1 MDEKLMQA
9 MLQDLNDAVG
19 YTPLPEHAKT
29 FDEWKAES
37 PLTEDTLRK
46 ALKKCVESGTWIKQ
60 RVGRQT
66 YYWRKEND

>member
-29 FDEWKAES
+29 FDGWKAES
-37 PLTEDTLRK
+37 PLSEDGLRK
-46 ALKKCVESGTWIKQ
+46 ALKKLVAEGVWTKQ
-60 RVGRQT
+60 RRGRQT
-66 YYWRKEND
+66 YWWKNE

>member
-9 MLQDLNDAVG
+9 MIQDLNDAVG

-46 ALKKCVESGTWIKQ
+46 ALKKLVTEGAWTKQ
-60 RVGRQT
+60 RRGRQT
-66 YYWRKEND
+66 YWWKNE

>member
-37 PLTEDTLRK
+37 PLSEDGLRK
-46 ALKKCVESGTWIKQ
+46 ALKKLVAEGAWTKQ
-60 RVGRQT
+60 RRGRQT
-66 YYWRKEND
+66 YWWKNE